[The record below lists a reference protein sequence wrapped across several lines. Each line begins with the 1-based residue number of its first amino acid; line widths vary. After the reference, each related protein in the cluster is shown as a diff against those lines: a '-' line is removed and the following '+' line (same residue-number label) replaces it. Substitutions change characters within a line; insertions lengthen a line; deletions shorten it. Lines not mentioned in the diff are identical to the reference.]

1 MDKTE
6 LINAAARAAWQ
17 ANLARQRAAALADE
31 AAEAAALAEAAE
43 IEAARAA
50 LAVLNYSAHA

>member
-1 MDKTE
+1 M
-6 LINAAARAAWQ
+6 AAWQ

>member
-1 MDKTE
+1 MDKNE

-43 IEAARAA
+43 IESARAA